1 MKQALS
7 RPEPRYASGA
17 GLFRNDHFQMAYAT
31 TDIERAKALF
41 AERYGV
47 REWRPLEG
55 PLPAGGKIHIE
66 LGWAGGAM
74 YELVQADGPG
84 SEVFRAGLPAEGFAL
99 RHHHLGYYVPTAE
112 AWAAL
117 KAEIERQGLKV
128 LHVTDVPGFL
138 QAIIIDTPELG
149 HYLEYIF
156 PEAAGVDFF
165 EGTPSN

>member
-7 RPEPRYASGA
+7 RPAPVYAAGA

-31 TDIERAKALF
+31 TDMVQAKALF
-41 AERYGV
+41 SKRYGV
-47 REWRPLEG
+47 KEWRPLEG
-55 PLPAGGKIHIE
+55 ALPAGGQIHIE
-66 LGWAGGAM
+66 LGWAGGTM
-74 YELVQADGPG
+74 YELVWADGPG
-84 SEVFRAGLPAEGFAL
+84 SEVFRAGLPADGFAI

-117 KAEIERQGLKV
+117 KAEVAQQGLKV

-138 QAIIIDTPELG
+138 QAIIVDTPELG

-156 PEAAGVDFF
+156 PEQAGVGFF